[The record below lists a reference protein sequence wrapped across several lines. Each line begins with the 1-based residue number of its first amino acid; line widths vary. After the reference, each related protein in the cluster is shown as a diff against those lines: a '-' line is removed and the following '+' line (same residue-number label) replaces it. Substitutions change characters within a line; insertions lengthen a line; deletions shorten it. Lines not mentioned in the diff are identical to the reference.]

1 MKKIVILFSGE
12 GKNLHNIIKKLHP
25 HKCEVVCA
33 ITNKADA
40 KGLKELHV
48 NVKSEVLEHTK
59 FSSREEYDKALV
71 TLIQSYKP
79 DLVVLAGFM
88 RILTPI
94 FTQNIKA
101 INLHPSLL
109 PKHKGANAIQ
119 ESFESSDGGFY
130 TKGINSS
137 DKEGGISVH
146 WVSEK
151 LDSGEIIAQKSFT
164 KSEDETLESFT
175 CKIKELEYQL
185 LPETITKILYNL

>member
-12 GKNLHNIIKKLHP
+12 GKNLHNIVNKLHP

-48 NVKSEVLEHTK
+48 SVKSEVLEHTK

-71 TLIQSYKP
+71 TLVQSYKP

-119 ESFESSDGGFY
+119 ESFQSNDNES
-130 TKGINSS
+130 
-137 DKEGGISVH
+137 GISVH
-146 WVSEK
+146 WVSEM
-151 LDSGEIIAQKSFT
+151 LDGGEIIAQKSFI

>member
-119 ESFESSDGGFY
+119 ESFESSDQ
-130 TKGINSS
+130 
-137 DKEGGISVH
+137 EGGISVH

>member
-1 MKKIVILFSGE
+1 LKKIIILFSGE

-25 HKCEVVCA
+25 HECEVVCA

-48 NVKSEVLEHTK
+48 SVKSEVLEHTK

-71 TLIQSYKP
+71 TLIQSYKA

-88 RILTPI
+88 RILTPV

-119 ESFESSDGGFY
+119 ESFESSD
-130 TKGINSS
+130 
-137 DKEGGISVH
+137 KEAGISVH

-151 LDSGEIIAQKSFT
+151 LDGGEIIAQKSFI
-164 KSEDETLESFT
+164 KSKDETLESFT

-185 LPETITKILYNL
+185 LPETITKILYQL

>member
-1 MKKIVILFSGE
+1 
-12 GKNLHNIIKKLHP
+12 
-25 HKCEVVCA
+25 
-33 ITNKADA
+33 
-40 KGLKELHV
+40 
-48 NVKSEVLEHTK
+48 
-59 FSSREEYDKALV
+59 
-71 TLIQSYKP
+71 
-79 DLVVLAGFM
+79 M

-119 ESFESSDGGFY
+119 ESFE
-130 TKGINSS
+130 SS